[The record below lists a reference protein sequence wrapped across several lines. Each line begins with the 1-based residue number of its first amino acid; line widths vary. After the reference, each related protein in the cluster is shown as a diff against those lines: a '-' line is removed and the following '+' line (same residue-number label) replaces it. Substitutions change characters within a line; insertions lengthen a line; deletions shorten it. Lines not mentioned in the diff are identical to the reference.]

1 MYKGMV
7 LKLECV
13 SKSPRGIISRSNLAA
28 LPEFLMPQIRS
39 NIYDTKVVTK
49 VTSKDSHLEMK
60 NASIVLLEALVSR
73 NHSIKQLFIQGEGG
87 NGCQKPTVSCKES
100 EEAMTDQARP
110 SLSPS
115 LQRICVC

>member
-1 MYKGMV
+1 MV

-28 LPEFLMPQIRS
+28 LPS
-39 NIYDTKVVTK
+39 TIYDTKVVTK